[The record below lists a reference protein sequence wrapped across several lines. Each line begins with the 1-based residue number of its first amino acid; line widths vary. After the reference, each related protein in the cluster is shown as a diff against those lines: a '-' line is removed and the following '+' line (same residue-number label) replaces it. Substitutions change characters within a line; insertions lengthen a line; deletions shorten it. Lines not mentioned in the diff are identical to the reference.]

1 MLATK
6 PPPRPEV
13 ITPSTVRRPY
23 LEKLA
28 YEWCSARR
36 RADQA
41 INYNE
46 LTSYLRPLDKSLD
59 LDTVIE
65 FARTFVNFFFFQE
78 TDRLASA
85 SSAAAR
91 SARAPVERVEQVEQT
106 RQSLLRTAA
115 TRFVTRRRSK
125 GWALDADMLARQL
138 RRDFRQLE
146 VARSEAFA
154 KDFLANYN

>member
-1 MLATK
+1 
-6 PPPRPEV
+6 
-13 ITPSTVRRPY
+13 
-23 LEKLA
+23 LELISFSFPVGS
-28 YEWCSARR
+28 C
-36 RADQA
+36 
-41 INYNE
+41 
-46 LTSYLRPLDKSLD
+46 LDF
-59 LDTVIE
+59 
-65 FARTFVNFFFFQE
+65 FAWPFFFRGFVNFFFFQE